1 MATVAVGRSNWA
13 NASARG
19 KARKA
24 GLIDSTRMRQL
35 LQQSPDAIATSI
47 AEFGYREELD
57 QYANRLSGVDLVE
70 AALNHNMDR
79 DLNQVLSFCQGHLK
93 GLVAIYVERFT
104 YQKVKTA
111 LRAIRS
117 GVSLEA
123 VSTQVLPE
131 ENEANLPWLELVNNS
146 DNLQEAASALAGTK
160 YGLALANLDGSDDLM
175 AFEDALDRHYYSSAT
190 KKFREGTTRHP
201 VLLRYLR
208 TEIDHRNIINL
219 FRALR
224 QGMTSEERNELML
237 AGGKAITMTFLR
249 QAAEAESGE
258 ALLEVLRRA
267 PGFDD
272 SGFDEALTES
282 NEKGTLDPIVSVLTS
297 QRLDLL
303 NRMNMLNPLSAFP
316 VIYYIESKV
325 LEVRNLRLI
334 VRGKAAGLTQEDI
347 EAHLE
352 Y

>member
-93 GLVAIYVERFT
+93 GLVGIYVERFT

-123 VSTQVLPE
+123 VSSQVLPE
-131 ENEANLPWLELVNNS
+131 ENEANLPWLELVSNS

-237 AGGKAITMTFLR
+237 VGGKAITMTFLR

>member
-1 MATVAVGRSNWA
+1 MATVAVGLSNWA

-24 GLIDSTRMRQL
+24 GLIDATRMRQL

-47 AEFGYREELD
+47 AEFGYRNELD
-57 QYANRLSGVDLVE
+57 KYADKLSGVDLVE

-93 GLVAIYVERFT
+93 GLVGIYVERFT

-117 GVSLEA
+117 GVSIDV
-123 VSTQVLPE
+123 VSSQVLPE
-131 ENEANLPWLELVNNS
+131 ENEANLPWLELVSNS
-146 DNLQEAASALAGTK
+146 DTLQEAATALEGTKFGNALADV
-160 YGLALANLDGSDDLM
+160 DGDNLM
-175 AFEDALDRHYYSSAT
+175 AYEDALDRHYYASAT

-219 FRALR
+219 FRAQR
-224 QGMTSEERNELML
+224 QGMSSEERNELML
-237 AGGKAITMTFLR
+237 PGGRAITTTFLR
-249 QAAEAESGE
+249 QAAEAETGE

-272 SGFDEALTES
+272 SGFDEALSDSHER
-282 NEKGTLDPIVSVLTS
+282 ETLDPIVRVLTG

-303 NRMNMLNPLSAFP
+303 NRMNMLSPLSAFP

-334 VRGKAAGLTQEDI
+334 VRGKAAGLSQEDI

-352 Y
+352 F